1 MEPKNLLL
9 EISFSEAGIR
19 KILWNYIKN
28 KGRLAEQLNSK
39 ENSAPLQAIKTI
51 TAAWKEWSLEDR

>member
-1 MEPKNLLL
+1 MG
-9 EISFSEAGIR
+9 FSEAGIR

-28 KGRLAEQLNSK
+28 KGRLAEQLNIK
-39 ENSAPLQAIKTI
+39 ENPAPLQAIKTI